1 MHAACWD
8 FHLMGNRALRITGV
22 LLAVGLT
29 TQACMF
35 TKKKT
40 GTGTNLGSGL
50 GSGDDLPPP
59 GQPSLQDHPR

>member
-1 MHAACWD
+1 
-8 FHLMGNRALRITGV
+8 MGNRALRIASV
-22 LLAVGLT
+22 LLAAGVM

-40 GTGTNLGSGL
+40 GTGTNLGSSV

-59 GQPSLQDHPR
+59 GQPSLHADER